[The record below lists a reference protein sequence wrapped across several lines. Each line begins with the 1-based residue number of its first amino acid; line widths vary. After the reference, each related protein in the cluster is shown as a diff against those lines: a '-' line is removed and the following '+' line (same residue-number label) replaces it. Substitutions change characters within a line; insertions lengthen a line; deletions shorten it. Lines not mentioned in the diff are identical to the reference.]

1 MQIVFPTFDPPP
13 PKKHPTEP
21 DGVGHWVTV
30 SMDLKRR
37 CFQCIDSLWDQNSP
51 TGWTIFMRM
60 VKFLR
65 IFWKT
70 LGKMMTPPLDPHTI
84 DHWQTRYMNTTKQTD
99 G

>member
-13 PKKHPTEP
+13 PKKHPTDP

-37 CFQCIDSLWDQNSP
+37 CFQYIDSLWDQDSA
-51 TGWTIFMRM
+51 TGWTIFLRM

-70 LGKMMTPPLDPHTI
+70 LGTMMKPPLDPHTI
-84 DHWQTRYMNTTKQTD
+84 DHWPTRYMNTTKQTD